1 MKFPRKAKAAL
12 TSMMLISSLC
22 ATISVPMASAGTYT
36 AAVDPNTQYQTWE
49 GWGTSLAWF
58 ANRIGG
64 APDAVRTTYAD
75 QLFSSSGLNMNI
87 VRYNIG
93 GGENPAYP
101 NNMELRARVPGF
113 QPTQGTYDWTQ
124 DANQRWFLQA
134 AKSRIA
140 SSEFIAE
147 AFSNS
152 PPWWMTQSGSVT
164 GNYGAANNLRTDM
177 YDAFAD
183 YLVTVNKH
191 FKDYWGVTFRTLTA
205 LNEPMASWWTF
216 GNRQEGAH
224 FDRPNQEQIIQKVA
238 AALTLQG
245 STTTVSASD
254 ETSIDVGRDTINS
267 FSAAT
272 KAVVSQYNV
281 HTYGGNDRVGFN
293 QAAAGKK
300 IWMSEH
306 GDGDASG
313 MQMARSIVY
322 DMRYMKNSAWM
333 YWQAVDGGG
342 WGMLDVNDLN
352 DANSTF
358 TAVQNKKYWA
368 MAQWSK
374 YIRPGYKIIDIQD
387 GNSIAAYD
395 PVSNKIVIVTINDS
409 SSANTVTYDLSAF
422 SSITGAVTG
431 TRTVTS
437 TSENVAPITGLTLS
451 NKTFQHTLPAGA
463 IATFVITGAQYT
475 PTTSPAIDTAAYYKI
490 VDRNSGKLIDVSG
503 ASTANGGA
511 IIQYTDNA
519 GTNQQWQFVDAGS
532 GYYKLK
538 NRNSGKVL
546 DVTNASQSDGIA
558 VIQYTDNG
566 GNNQQW
572 KPLNAGGGYVKL
584 QNRNSNKLLDVS
596 ASSTT
601 NGATIVQFTDNGATS
616 QQWQLVK
623 Q

>member
-1 MKFPRKAKAAL
+1 MKIRIGKKTGITAAL
-12 TSMMLISSLC
+12 IAFVGGNSLF
-22 ATISVPMASAGTYT
+22 APSAHASNYT
-36 AAVDPNTQYQTWE
+36 AVVNPGAQYQTFE

-64 APDAVRTTYAD
+64 APDAVRNGYAD
-75 QLFSSSGLNMNI
+75 KLFGSSGLNMNI

-113 QPTQGTYDWTQ
+113 QPTQGTYDWTA

-134 AKSRIA
+134 AKSRIP

-164 GNYGAANNLRTDM
+164 GNYGAANNLRDDM

-191 FKDYWGVTFRTLTA
+191 FKDYWGVTFRTLEP
-205 LNEPMASWWTF
+205 LNEPNASWWTY

-224 FDRPNQEQIIQKVA
+224 FDRNKQEIMIQKVA
-238 AALTLQG
+238 DLLTTQG
-245 STTTVSASD
+245 SPTQVSASD
-254 ETSIDVGRDTINS
+254 ETSIDDGRDTINS
-267 FSAAT
+267 FSATT
-272 KAVVSQYNV
+272 KNAIWQYNV
-281 HTYGGNDRVGFN
+281 HTYGGSDRVGFN
-293 QAAAGKK
+293 TAAAGKN

-322 DMRYMKNSAWM
+322 DLRYMKNTGWV

-342 WGMLDVNDLN
+342 WGLMDVNDLN
-352 DANSTF
+352 DPNSNF
-358 TAVQNKKYWA
+358 TAVTNKKYYA
-368 MAQWSK
+368 LAQWSK
-374 YIRPGYKIIDIQD
+374 FIRPGYKIIDIGD

-395 PVSNKIVIVTINDS
+395 TVSKNLVIVTLNDS
-409 SSANTVTYDLSAF
+409 SSSNTVTYDLSAF
-422 SSITGAVTG
+422 SSITGSVTG
-431 TRTVTS
+431 YQTVTS
-437 TSENVAPITGLTLS
+437 TGDNLAPITGLTLT
-451 NKTFQHTLPAGA
+451 NKTFQRTIPAQST
-463 IATFVITGAQYT
+463 ATFVISGANYT
-475 PTTSPAIDTAAYYKI
+475 PQQPVDTSAYYKLI
-490 VDRNSGKLIDVSG
+490 NRNSGKVLDVTGSSTTLG
-503 ASTANGGA
+503 AALVQNTGGSN
-511 IIQYTDNA
+511 YS
-519 GTNQQWQFVDAGS
+519 QQWQFVDAGS

-538 NRNSGKVL
+538 NRGSGQL
-546 DVTNASQSDGIA
+546 ADVNNASQNDGMQI
-558 VIQYTDNG
+558 IQYSDNG
-566 GNNQQW
+566 GANQQW
-572 KPLNAGGGYVKL
+572 AVTDAGGGYVKL
-584 QNRNSNKLLDVS
+584 FNKNSNKLMDVNGE
-596 ASSTT
+596 STAD
-601 NGATIVQFTDNGATS
+601 GAAIIQYTDHGGNN